1 MIDDVCACF
10 VCGAETGTCLHLEP
24 ELRPFL
30 AAQRHAQAIQFGR
43 LVDSVEEAAK
53 REYIARV
60 VKHRRYSSK
69 ARLGNAK
76 WAALSDRSRPEGLA
90 QGRGL
95 ADAAG
100 EK

>member
-10 VCGAETGTCLHLEP
+10 VCGAETGTCLHMEQ

-30 AAQRHAQAIQFGR
+30 ATQRRSQAIQFGR
-43 LVDSVEEAAK
+43 LVDSGEEARK
-53 REYIARV
+53 REYVARV
-60 VKHRRYSSK
+60 VKNRRYSSK

-90 QGRGL
+90 G
-95 ADAAG
+95 AAG
-100 EK
+100 K

>member
-30 AAQRHAQAIQFGR
+30 ATQRRSQAIQFGR
-43 LVDSVEEAAK
+43 LVDSVEEALK
-53 REYIARV
+53 REYVARV
-60 VKHRRYSSK
+60 VKHRRYTR
-69 ARLGNAK
+69 AFGNAA
-76 WAALSDRSRPEGLA
+76 WNALSDIPRPEGLA

-100 EK
+100 KDL